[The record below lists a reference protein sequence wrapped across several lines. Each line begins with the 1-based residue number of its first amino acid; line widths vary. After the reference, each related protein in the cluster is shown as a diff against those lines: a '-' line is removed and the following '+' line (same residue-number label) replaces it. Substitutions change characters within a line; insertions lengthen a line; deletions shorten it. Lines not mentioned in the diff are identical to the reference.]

1 MGQISSPNRSETRS
15 TPITISF
22 DQLIQIIEAILEGR
36 YSWACVLLLR
46 FAGFN
51 PLHYIPYRTY
61 NRLIKLKLVNTNE
74 NNGYPQEI
82 GIESKQD
89 NQDNSM
95 PLANQDLAAKL
106 ATKLIDRK
114 NTDHH

>member
-1 MGQISSPNRSETRS
+1 MGQASSPTRSETRR
-15 TPITISF
+15 TQITISF
-22 DQLIQIIEAILEGR
+22 DQFIQIIEAILEGR

-61 NRLIKLKLVNTNE
+61 NRLIKLKLVNANE
-74 NNGYPQEI
+74 RNGDT
-82 GIESKQD
+82 QD
-89 NQDNSM
+89 ISTDISQDGKDSPT

-114 NTDHH
+114 PGHL